1 MTLQDAADEARRI
14 VNQVRRTA
22 NFVLRVYRTARLRAM
37 DREHAQSVAE
47 SAQMAAK
54 YTVEDVAEDRPAIA
68 VERVLTWREQEA
80 RDDAEWRDPDE

>member
-1 MTLQDAADEARRI
+1 
-14 VNQVRRTA
+14 
-22 NFVLRVYRTARLRAM
+22 M